1 MNESAILHIPDSQ
14 YCFAVGEKKLVI
26 RLRMAKED
34 ADASVTLI
42 YAGKYQFQQ
51 SREQIPMENVIR
63 TGFIITMRR
72 PSCSRT

>member
-34 ADASVTLI
+34 ADAEP
-42 YAGKYQFQQ
+42 QDW
-51 SREQIPMENVIR
+51 
-63 TGFIITMRR
+63 
-72 PSCSRT
+72 CSRD

>member
-42 YAGKYQFQQ
+42 YAGK
-51 SREQIPMENVIR
+51 
-63 TGFIITMRR
+63 
-72 PSCSRT
+72 

>member
-42 YAGKYQFQQ
+42 YAASISFSKAE
-51 SREQIPMENVIR
+51 SRFRWRYVIR

-72 PSCSRT
+72 PLCSRT

>member
-42 YAGKYQFQQ
+42 YAQRADSDGDTLYGPAL
-51 SREQIPMENVIR
+51 SLL
-63 TGFIITMRR
+63 
-72 PSCSRT
+72 

>member
-34 ADASVTLI
+34 ADASGNVNLCGQVSVSAKQRADSDGDTL
-42 YAGKYQFQQ
+42 YGPAL
-51 SREQIPMENVIR
+51 SLL
-63 TGFIITMRR
+63 
-72 PSCSRT
+72 

>member
-42 YAGKYQFQQ
+42 YAGKYQFQANQ
-51 SREQIPMENVIR
+51 RADSGGDTLYGPAL
-63 TGFIITMRR
+63 
-72 PSCSRT
+72 SLL